1 MKMANVEA
9 LKKIA
14 YDEDG
19 NEYQSWLQMPAG
31 IGTWN
36 FNALKSFPRAGD
48 GWVGYQGLGL
58 KSQAKN
64 KGSYFSALM
73 NNAKADPASGMGT
86 KATIK
91 GRSAPSRGT
100 AALDALERVAPA
112 ELQGDPNNREITND
126 ELSGIRYSQAR
137 DAARRFAVPDTDE
150 FKSLVEDLVNAGAKN
165 HESFKNTKRVPWRR
179 LSLPSAGKLK
189 LDEKARQSLEAA
201 QNSMASAGGGSRY
214 AKTAQAAPA
223 PEPAPSPAP
232 ATAANTG
239 LWDSVLEKIKAAREW
254 YDNPANSAWR
264 PIVAGGLGFLGGG
277 LISKL
282 LGGKFGTGAMVG
294 GLGGLGY
301 GAVDWNA
308 LKDSLGKKKDEK
320 KQDGAEAPGGS
331 SQDK

>member
-1 MKMANVEA
+1 MANVEA

-19 NEYQSWLQMPAG
+19 NEYQSWLRQPAG
-31 IGTWN
+31 IGTWD

-48 GWVGYQGLGL
+48 GWAGYQGLGI

-64 KGSYFSALM
+64 NGSYFSALM
-73 NNAKADPASGMGT
+73 NNAKADPASGRGA

-112 ELQGDPNNREITND
+112 ELQGEPNNSEITND
-126 ELSGIRYSQAR
+126 ELADIRHNQAM
-137 DAARRFAVPDTDE
+137 DNARRFAVPGTDE

-165 HESFKNTKRVPWRR
+165 QESFKNTKRVPWRR

-189 LDEKARQSLEAA
+189 LDEKALQSLEAA
-201 QNSMASAGGGSRY
+201 QNSMAAAGGGSRY

-223 PEPAPSPAP
+223 PTPAP
-232 ATAANTG
+232 APAQAANTG
-239 LWDSVLEKIKAAREW
+239 LWDSVLEKIKEARKW
-254 YDNPANSAWR
+254 YDDPANSAWR
-264 PIVAGGLGFLGGG
+264 PIVAGGLGALGGG
-277 LISKL
+277 LLSKL
-282 LGGKFGTGAMVG
+282 VGGKFGTGALVG

-301 GAVDWNA
+301 SAVDWNA
-308 LKDSLGKKKDEK
+308 LKDSLGKKDEK
-320 KQDGAEAPGGS
+320 KQDGAEASGGAA
-331 SQDK
+331 QGK

>member
-19 NEYQSWLQMPAG
+19 NEYQNWLHMPAG

-36 FNALKSFPRAGD
+36 FNALKSFPRAGE
-48 GWVGYQGLGL
+48 GWAGYQGLGI

-73 NNAKADPASGMGT
+73 NNAKADPASGTGT

-126 ELSGIRYSQAR
+126 ELADIRYNQAK
-137 DAARRFAVPDTDE
+137 DHARRFAIPGTE
-150 FKSLVEDLVNAGAKN
+150 EYKNLVGDLVDAGLRN
-165 HESFKNTKRVPWRR
+165 LGSFKTTGKVPWRR

-201 QNSMASAGGGSRY
+201 QNSMASVGGGFRR

-223 PEPAPSPAP
+223 PATTPAPTPAP
-232 ATAANTG
+232 AAGTG
-239 LWDSVLEKIKAAREW
+239 LWDSVLEKIKEARKW
-254 YDNPANSAWR
+254 YDDPKNSAWR
-264 PIVAGGLGFLGGG
+264 PIVAGGLGALGGG

-282 LGGKFGTGAMVG
+282 IGGKFGTGALVG

-301 GAVDWNA
+301 SAVDWNA
-308 LKDSLGKKKDEK
+308 LKDSLGKKDDNN
-320 KQDGAEAPGGS
+320 QTGAAAS
-331 SQDK
+331 SQGK